1 MSRRELYGVTIAFFG
16 IAGVVFA
23 AVTLPFAKL
32 LVGLA
37 IIAFFVVVW
46 RRLEG
51 AKLFDPIQVVAVV
64 VLLVSVAVLLV
75 DAFSDE
81 SKRSAPDPENEGPGK
96 ILRVYN
102 KVTSGPERMR
112 EDIEPVS
119 LSTKP
124 VAFCGGRDVCIE
136 ETERETRG
144 IYDAAVC
151 QREGEAITNGQDT
164 GGSDDDN
171 PGLFTSTLY
180 YGVRLDDTFGYVSEV
195 WIDPKDRGGLGLPP
209 CFKPKQG

>member
-1 MSRRELYGVTIAFFG
+1 MSRRELYGVAIAFFG

-23 AVTLPFAKL
+23 AVALPFTKL
-32 LVGLA
+32 LISLVIIA
-37 IIAFFVVVW
+37 IIVVLW
-46 RRLEG
+46 RRLER
-51 AKLFDPIQVVAVV
+51 APRFDPIQVGAIA
-64 VLLVSVAVLLV
+64 VLLLSVAVLLV
-75 DAFSDE
+75 NAFSDE
-81 SKRSAPDPENEGPGK
+81 DKRSAPDPENEGSGK

-112 EDIEPVS
+112 EDIEPVT

-136 ETERETRG
+136 ETERETG
-144 IYDAAVC
+144 GTYDAAVC

-171 PGLFTSTLY
+171 PGLFTSKLY

-195 WIDPKDRGGLGLPP
+195 WIDPEDRGGLGLPP
-209 CFKPKQG
+209 CFKPKPE